1 MVDMGIQ
8 GKKKKIIL
16 MGASVETTNMGVGSL
31 AVGMIKSVVHQ
42 YPDAEILLLDYGRE
56 SKTYEVKM
64 QDQKLHV
71 RLLNIR
77 FSKKL
82 YLWNNIAMLILLALL
97 SRLIP
102 AKKWRSR
109 WLSKNAVLKEL
120 TEADFV
126 TSIAGGDS
134 FSDIYGIGRFL
145 YVSLPQL
152 LVIWMGKPLIQLP
165 QTLGPFHSG
174 MVKYLAGYIMRK
186 SSAVYSR
193 DHESLNEI
201 REQFKDGRI
210 DEKLRFCYDV
220 GFIIDPIRPAE
231 VSIEGYT
238 GNDGTLGDLVGINVS
253 GLLYEGG
260 YDHGNMFGLKMDYR
274 QLIHEI
280 IEYMIMQKKTRVL
293 LVPHVFGVQES
304 DSAVCEE
311 LHRLL
316 KERYGADI
324 LVVHGE
330 YDQNEMRYIIGL
342 CSFFIGSRMHACISA
357 LSQCIPTV
365 SIAYSR
371 KFAGVMNT
379 LGTEGL
385 VADPRMMETEAI
397 VHVIDDVY
405 RRRADI
411 RLQLTNVIPQVQHA
425 VLHLFESRKQSGH

>member
-1 MVDMGIQ
+1 MGIQ
-8 GKKKKIIL
+8 GKKQKIIL

-31 AVGMIKSVVHQ
+31 AVGMIKSVVHE

-64 QDQKLHV
+64 QDRRVRV
-71 RLLNIR
+71 RLVNVR
-77 FSKKL
+77 YSKKF
-82 YLWNNIAMLILLALL
+82 YLWNNIAMLILLALS

-102 AKKWRSR
+102 TKKGRGR

-120 TEADFV
+120 AESDFV

-134 FSDIYGIGRFL
+134 FSDIYGLGRFL
-145 YVSLPQL
+145 YVSLPQI
-152 LVIWMGKPLIQLP
+152 LVILLGKPLILLP

-174 MVKYLAGYIMRK
+174 MVKYLAGYIMRN

-210 DEKLRFCYDV
+210 HEKLRFCYDV

-231 VSIEGYT
+231 VSIEGCM
-238 GNDGTLGDLVGINVS
+238 GNDSIPGDLVGINVS
-253 GLLYEGG
+253 GLLYAGG

-280 IEYMIMQKKTRVL
+280 IEYMIVQKKTRVL

-311 LHRLL
+311 IYRRL
-316 KERYGADI
+316 KEKYRDDI
-324 LVVHGE
+324 LIVRGE
-330 YDQNEMRYIIGL
+330 YDQNEMRYMIGL

-371 KFAGVMNT
+371 KFAGVMDT
-379 LGTEGL
+379 LGTDGL
-385 VADPRMMETEAI
+385 VADPRMMDTEEI

-411 RLQLTNVIPQVQHA
+411 RLHLTSVIPQVQHA
-425 VLHLFESRKQSGH
+425 VLHLFESHKLSRR